1 MTYLQTFMVLSLPI
15 TGMCYA
21 VLGAVK
27 LPLAERLKL
36 DEAKV
41 GGLIA
46 SFGFMV
52 GPIILM
58 SGFLADALGR
68 KGVWLSGTALV
79 ALSLFTLSRAQHYR
93 WAVVAVAML
102 SAGWAAMINVANVL
116 MYLAYTN
123 VFMATNLLDC
133 FFGLGAFLTPIV
145 TVWLIRK
152 GGFSRGVSAL
162 GLLTLLPFLM
172 ALPVEMQG
180 APSAKPVGFGVLMG
194 DPVMWLCGL
203 TLLFWVPIQS
213 CTAAWATT
221 LVQRLKPAGEDEK
234 RSARIDAWAL
244 SAFWFCFM
252 GSRLIAAVIE
262 NNSTATAVETVH
274 TARLVHIALAVAMTL
289 TMLGLVFSTRRGLT
303 FGLLV
308 LAGLL
313 AGPFF
318 PNLVALL
325 LTHFP
330 VEVHGRAVG
339 VLFGMASIGWT
350 VIPSI
355 MGAVAKKHSVPRAFL
370 VAAVCGVILLAL
382 VVTHHVYAQGVKS

>member
-203 TLLFWVPIQS
+203 TLLFWVPIES

-318 PNLVALL
+318 PNLMALL